1 MNKLYSIYIL
11 FTIMTGC
18 IKSAEIKIQTDLV
31 TQAITTGQW
40 KVTNFS
46 DGSTDKTTSFSAY
59 QFQFKTNSTVDAIN
73 NGTVENTGSWNA
85 NATARTITSNFTNS
99 STTLQLLN
107 GTWLI
112 TSSTWTSVEATL
124 TINGTTRKLRLDKA

>member
-1 MNKLYSIYIL
+1 MNKLYSICIL
-11 FTIMTGC
+11 LTTMTGC

-40 KVTNFS
+40 KVTNFTV
-46 DGSTDKTTSFSAY
+46 DNTDQTASFSVY
-59 QFQFKTNSTVDAIN
+59 LFQFKTNSTVDAIN
-73 NGTVENTGSWNA
+73 NGTVETTGSWNA
-85 NATARTITSNFTNS
+85 NATAKTITSNFTNGS
-99 STTLQLLN
+99 ATLQLLN

-112 TSSTWTSVEATL
+112 TNSTWTSVEATL

>member
-1 MNKLYSIYIL
+1 MNKLLPICIL
-11 FTIMTGC
+11 LFLMTGC

-40 KVTNFS
+40 KVTYFL
-46 DGSTDKTTSFSAY
+46 DDTTDKTASFSSY
-59 QFQFKTNSTVDAIN
+59 LFQFKTNNTVDAIN
-73 NGTVENTGSWNA
+73 SGTVETTGSWNA
-85 NATARTITSNFTNS
+85 NATAKTITSNFTSGS
-99 STTLQLLN
+99 STLQLLN

-112 TSSTWTSVEATL
+112 TNSTWTSVEATL